1 MMAERDDLN
10 VPMIATVGVVSVVL
24 TIATV
29 YAVQALYFEQANSE
43 NERKV
48 VLSPTV
54 DADSRLAEQ
63 EAKISRY
70 SWIKRSDGVV
80 AIPIDRAMQLIVD
93 EYLFKKAAT
102 VNPESSPR
110 RSD

>member
-1 MMAERDDLN
+1 MMAEKDDVN
-10 VPMIATVGVVSVVL
+10 VPMIATVGVVSVLL

-29 YAVQALYFEQANSE
+29 YAVQALYFERVRSE

-48 VLSPTV
+48 VLAPTA

-63 EAKISRY
+63 EAKITRY
-70 SWIKRSDGVV
+70 SWIKRGDGIV

-93 EYLFKKAAT
+93 EYRGKKGAN
-102 VNPESSPR
+102 VNLESSPR